1 MKSRRKMW
9 FSIFGLVVGILVGI
23 WIQPVISGDNIY
35 EQIRKFN
42 DVLSIVQKNYVDD
55 VNTEKL
61 VESAINGMLTQLDPH
76 SIYLPAE
83 KQKSEE
89 EKFSG
94 NYEGIGIEFDVIR
107 DTITVISPIS
117 GGPSAALGI
126 LAGDR
131 IVRIDDRNAVGI
143 SRDDVPK
150 KLKGPKGTQVRVT
163 VVRTGSGEPLV
174 FDIKRDRIPM
184 HTVDASFVDDDGT
197 GYVRI
202 NRFGEQTY
210 REMMTALDA
219 LAERGMKQLVLDL
232 RYNPGGYMQ
241 QAIRI
246 ADEFIPGGKKL
257 LYTKSERRG
266 VEDEFMSEDGQRW
279 ENIPLI
285 VLLNAGSASASE
297 IVAGAVQDL
306 DRGLVV
312 GETSFGK
319 GLVQLPFPL
328 SDGSAVRVT
337 VSRYYTPSGRLIQ
350 RPYKD
355 LGDYYRD
362 GFVRDE
368 EEGNNTDHARDAA
381 DTTRPVF
388 RTASGRKVLGG
399 GGITPD
405 YIVKPDTIT
414 STSVDIFR
422 KNVFTEYIDRFVR
435 NHQTDLRAKYGSD
448 APRFMRDFSI
458 TDAQLN
464 EFVKLAKDKGV
475 EIKQDHI
482 AADGAYIKNTL
493 KSRVARVLFSDN
505 EATRVALTD
514 DKQYRKATSLFPE
527 ATRISKLTQR

>member
-1 MKSRRKMW
+1 MW
-9 FSIFGLVVGILVGI
+9 FTIFGLVVGIIVGI
-23 WIQPVISGDNIY
+23 RIEPLISGDNIY

-55 VNTEKL
+55 VDTEKL
-61 VESAINGMLTQLDPH
+61 VEAAINGMLNQLDPH

-131 IVRIDDRNAVGI
+131 IVKIDDQNAVGI

-150 KLKGPKGTQVRVT
+150 KLKGPKGTQVKVT
-163 VVRTGSGEPLV
+163 IVRTGASQPIAFE
-174 FDIKRDRIPM
+174 IKRDRIPM
-184 HTVDASFVDDDGT
+184 YTVDASFVDDNGT

-210 REMMTALDA
+210 NEMMSALDN
-219 LAERGMKQLVLDL
+219 LAKHGMKQLVLDL

-257 LYTKSERRG
+257 LYTKSDRRG
-266 VEDEFMSEDGQRW
+266 VEDEFMSENGQRW

-285 VLLNAGSASASE
+285 VLLNSGSASASE
-297 IVAGAVQDL
+297 IVAGAIQDL

-319 GLVQLPFPL
+319 GLVQLPFQL

-350 RPYKD
+350 RPWKD
-355 LGDYYRD
+355 VGDYYRESYT
-362 GFVRDE
+362 RNE
-368 EEGNNTDHARDAA
+368 EEGDNADHTHDAA
-381 DTTRPVF
+381 DSSRPVY
-388 RTASGRKVLGG
+388 RTAAGRKVLGG

-414 STSVDIFR
+414 PTSVDIFR
-422 KNVFTEYIDRFVR
+422 KNVFTEYIDRYMRTSQADLKKRFGDDAQRFVR
-435 NHQTDLRAKYGSD
+435 EFSISD
-448 APRFMRDFSI
+448 AQMND
-458 TDAQLN
+458 
-464 EFVKLAKDKGV
+464 FVKLAKEKGV
-475 EIKQDHI
+475 EVKQEQI
-482 AADGAYIKNTL
+482 AADADYIKNTL
-493 KSRVARVLFSDN
+493 KSRVARVLFGDN
-505 EATRVALTD
+505 EATEIALTD

-527 ATRISKLTQR
+527 AMRIFKLTQR